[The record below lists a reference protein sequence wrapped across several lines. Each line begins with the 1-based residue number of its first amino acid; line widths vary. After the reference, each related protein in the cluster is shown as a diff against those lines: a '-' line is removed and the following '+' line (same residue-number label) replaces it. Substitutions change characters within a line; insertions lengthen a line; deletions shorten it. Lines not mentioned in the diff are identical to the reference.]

1 MVAIKIQS
9 KEDIIGAYL
18 CSLGFAGREL
28 PSIVKTVAG
37 QLDFQS
43 ADGDE
48 LVGKIDGILLE
59 MARKTFPESGL
70 ADEQLLQV
78 KARIILEHPVHRG
91 QDRAIGQPHLQP
103 QHHGAGHAVT
113 ENTVPARIGGKVA
126 ADLARPARSD
136 VEREHEAGLIRCD
149 LNRFERG
156 ASLNHNQL

>member
-70 ADEQLLQV
+70 ADEHCWHSSNFAFCSAAAPNNV
-78 KARIILEHPVHRG
+78 PS
-91 QDRAIGQPHLQP
+91 RASG
-103 QHHGAGHAVT
+103 
-113 ENTVPARIGGKVA
+113 
-126 ADLARPARSD
+126 S
-136 VEREHEAGLIRCD
+136 
-149 LNRFERG
+149 
-156 ASLNHNQL
+156 

>member
-48 LVGKIDGILLE
+48 LVGTKP
-59 MARKTFPESGL
+59 FP
-70 ADEQLLQV
+70 
-78 KARIILEHPVHRG
+78 K
-91 QDRAIGQPHLQP
+91 
-103 QHHGAGHAVT
+103 
-113 ENTVPARIGGKVA
+113 
-126 ADLARPARSD
+126 ADLPTNSCWRSSNFAFCSAAAPNN
-136 VEREHEAGLIRCD
+136 VPSR
-149 LNRFERG
+149 
-156 ASLNHNQL
+156 ASGS

>member
-48 LVGKIDGILLE
+48 LVGKIDGILL
-59 MARKTFPESGL
+59 
-70 ADEQLLQV
+70 
-78 KARIILEHPVHRG
+78 
-91 QDRAIGQPHLQP
+91 
-103 QHHGAGHAVT
+103 
-113 ENTVPARIGGKVA
+113 
-126 ADLARPARSD
+126 
-136 VEREHEAGLIRCD
+136 
-149 LNRFERG
+149 
-156 ASLNHNQL
+156 

>member
-48 LVGKIDGILLE
+48 LVGKIDGILRSSNF
-59 MARKTFPESGL
+59 AFCSAAAPNNVPSRASG
-70 ADEQLLQV
+70 
-78 KARIILEHPVHRG
+78 
-91 QDRAIGQPHLQP
+91 
-103 QHHGAGHAVT
+103 
-113 ENTVPARIGGKVA
+113 
-126 ADLARPARSD
+126 S
-136 VEREHEAGLIRCD
+136 
-149 LNRFERG
+149 
-156 ASLNHNQL
+156 

>member
-48 LVGKIDGILLE
+48 LVGKIDSILLE

-70 ADEQLLQV
+70 ADEQLLAQF
-78 KARIILEHPVHRG
+78 KLCFLLCG
-91 QDRAIGQPHLQP
+91 
-103 QHHGAGHAVT
+103 GA
-113 ENTVPARIGGKVA
+113 EQCTVQGIRQLNLP
-126 ADLARPARSD
+126 
-136 VEREHEAGLIRCD
+136 AGLTKAMRE
-149 LNRFERG
+149 RFIVNAPACHYTEMKPQKIESFR
-156 ASLNHNQL
+156 SRKRKKK

>member
-48 LVGKIDGILLE
+48 LVGSGVID
-59 MARKTFPESGL
+59 R
-70 ADEQLLQV
+70 
-78 KARIILEHPVHRG
+78 
-91 QDRAIGQPHLQP
+91 
-103 QHHGAGHAVT
+103 
-113 ENTVPARIGGKVA
+113 
-126 ADLARPARSD
+126 
-136 VEREHEAGLIRCD
+136 
-149 LNRFERG
+149 
-156 ASLNHNQL
+156 